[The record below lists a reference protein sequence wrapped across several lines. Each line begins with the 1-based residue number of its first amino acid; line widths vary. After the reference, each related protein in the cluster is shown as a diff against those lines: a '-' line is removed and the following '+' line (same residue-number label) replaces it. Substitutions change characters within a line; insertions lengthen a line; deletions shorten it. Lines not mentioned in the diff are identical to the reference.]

1 MYQVDLGGLNEQRC
15 HLVRHCGARII
26 WERIGQIRPYLAGD
40 LHPLATTE
48 RLPVG
53 VGLDGQID
61 AERPIALVMHPAC
74 YE

>member
-1 MYQVDLGGLNEQRC
+1 
-15 HLVRHCGARII
+15 
-26 WERIGQIRPYLAGD
+26 
-40 LHPLATTE
+40 LATTE